1 MVSNDT
7 WLGSRPCLHNQLRTP
22 QDLPSDGA
30 IIFLNKYIYLKRRK
44 SRDDMKTSLALKD
57 AVVVFLFNAYA
68 NIFLFFFFLFTVSI
82 FIMMG
87 FFFN

>member
-1 MVSNDT
+1 
-7 WLGSRPCLHNQLRTP
+7 
-22 QDLPSDGA
+22 
-30 IIFLNKYIYLKRRK
+30 
-44 SRDDMKTSLALKD
+44 MKTSLALKD